1 MAEIDPI
8 GGFRIAR
15 PDSDSSEI
23 RIKPRRRGNVL
34 AYGFL
39 SLTVV
44 LPLGAA
50 VIAFIV

>member
-1 MAEIDPI
+1 MAEIDPVA
-8 GGFRIAR
+8 GFRIAR
-15 PDSDSSEI
+15 PDSNSSKI

-50 VIAFIV
+50 VAVFLV

>member
-1 MAEIDPI
+1 MIEIDPVA
-8 GGFRIAR
+8 GFRVVR
-15 PDSDSSEI
+15 PDSDSSGI

-44 LPLGAA
+44 LPLSAA
-50 VIAFIV
+50 VVAFIV

>member
-1 MAEIDPI
+1 MAEIDPVA
-8 GGFRIAR
+8 GFRIAR

-23 RIKPRRRGNVL
+23 RIKPRRRGNLL

-44 LPLGAA
+44 LPVCAA
-50 VIAFIV
+50 VTAFIV